1 MHLSKIK
8 KNEIIEQFGKNKKDS
23 GKSEVQI
30 ALLTHRINYLQNHFS
45 IHKKDHCSRR
55 GLLKMVSK
63 RRKLLN
69 YLKGISL
76 LRYSN
81 IISKLQLRR

>member
-1 MHLSKIK
+1 MSLNESKKRSIIIQYGS
-8 KNEIIEQFGKNKKDS
+8 NEKDS

-30 ALLTHRINYLQNHFS
+30 AFLTAQINYLQNHFL
-45 IHKKDHCSRR
+45 IHKKDHSSRR

-69 YLKGISL
+69 YLKNNNSTRYNKIIELLL
-76 LRYSN
+76 LR
-81 IISKLQLRR
+81 R

>member
-1 MHLSKIK
+1 MFLNIVN
-8 KNEIIEQFGKNKKDS
+8 KNEIIEKFGSNNKDS

-45 IHKKDHCSRR
+45 IHKKDHCSRK
-55 GLLKMVSK
+55 GLLNMVSK

-69 YLKGISL
+69 YLKNINM
-76 LRYSN
+76 LRYN
-81 IISKLQLRR
+81 DIIHALKLRR